1 MQTIPVMQINNEQ
14 ASNASFP
21 AVRVGAEY
29 IKQEAIA
36 HEMQYHPSASVEEAW
51 EMAARSLVIEKL
63 LASKAEA
70 MGIQGDTVE
79 QRTANLLEQE
89 LQLPEI
95 REDDCLRYFEQN
107 KARMVSPKLISL
119 RHILL
124 AAAPDDAVARDQQ
137 MQVAKSLLEQLS
149 SNPASF
155 TQLAASY
162 SVCESKHQGGHLG
175 QISRGQTVAEFERQ
189 IWNLPI
195 GLHQQPIESR
205 YGYHLVYIDQSEEG
219 EALPYE
225 VAAPKIRQYLQE
237 NATRTA
243 LRHYLQSLASAAPV
257 LGIDMGQS
265 DSPLMQ

>member
-1 MQTIPVMQINNEQ
+1 MQSIPITQINNDQ

-21 AVRVGAEY
+21 VVRVGADY

-36 HEMQYHPSASVEEAW
+36 QEMQYHPSTSAEEAW

-63 LASKAEA
+63 LATQAEA
-70 MGIQGDTVE
+70 LAIQGETVE
-79 QRTANLLEQE
+79 EKTANLLEQE

-95 REDDCLRYFEQN
+95 REEDCLRYFEQN
-107 KARMVSPKLISL
+107 QGRMVSPKLISL
-119 RHILL
+119 KHILL
-124 AAAPDDAVARDQQ
+124 AAAPDDAIARDQQ
-137 MQVAKSLLEQLS
+137 LQVAKSLIEKLT
-149 SNPASF
+149 SNPNSF
-155 TQLAASY
+155 TELAASY
-162 SVCESKHQGGHLG
+162 SVCESKNQGGHLG

-219 EALPYE
+219 QALPYE

-243 LRHYLQSLASAAPV
+243 LRHYLQALASSAPV

-265 DSPLMQ
+265 DSPLVQ